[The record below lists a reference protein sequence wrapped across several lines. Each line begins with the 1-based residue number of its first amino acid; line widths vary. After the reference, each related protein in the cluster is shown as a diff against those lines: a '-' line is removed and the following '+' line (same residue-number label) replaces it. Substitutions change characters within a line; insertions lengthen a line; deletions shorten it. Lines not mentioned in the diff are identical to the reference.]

1 MLVYLIIATV
11 AIGAVAGAQHVECSD
26 CALPAVLSRHQA
38 AHALWVIAFFVLFV
52 PAALR
57 YDIGVDYSAAME
69 ENGYLGYKQ
78 LFEMYAHAPVP
89 ADGDVGF
96 YALIKLV
103 GLFSDNAQWLFV
115 LLSALVYGLTLR
127 ALRRLSAAPVLS
139 VALFLA
145 AGFYFESY
153 SIQKQ
158 WVAIACA
165 LNALEW
171 VGGGESGEGR
181 RSFARYAAWI
191 VAGSLIHSSC
201 LVWLFA
207 WPLLCMRL
215 TVRRAALALAAL
227 VAAAFVGKGVLVAFA
242 SWTRF
247 GVYLDPV
254 SPVYVGPHPRPH
266 YIVAIALTWLFC
278 LWALTR
284 ASRGKAQRDDGVEI
298 YYGRWA
304 SALLMCLTI
313 DLALLVCGI
322 FLPLIVSR
330 LSAYFMPVIMLLMPH
345 CLASVQEVQLRR
357 LLTAG
362 IVGSWV
368 VVTLLVVVVAGR
380 YSVVPYKSVFGPH
393 AASDTLEALS

>member
-171 VGGGESGEGR
+171 VGDASSIRAVSCGFLRGHC
-181 RSFARYAAWI
+181 FACA
-191 VAGSLIHSSC
+191 
-201 LVWLFA
+201 
-207 WPLLCMRL
+207 LLCAAPPSRL
-215 TVRRAALALAAL
+215 
-227 VAAAFVGKGVLVAFA
+227 
-242 SWTRF
+242 
-247 GVYLDPV
+247 
-254 SPVYVGPHPRPH
+254 PRSLP
-266 YIVAIALTWLFC
+266 LR
-278 LWALTR
+278 LWAR
-284 ASRGKAQRDDGVEI
+284 ACSSPLRP
-298 YYGRWA
+298 GR
-304 SALLMCLTI
+304 
-313 DLALLVCGI
+313 DLASI
-322 FLPLIVSR
+322 STR
-330 LSAYFMPVIMLLMPH
+330 
-345 CLASVQEVQLRR
+345 
-357 LLTAG
+357 
-362 IVGSWV
+362 
-368 VVTLLVVVVAGR
+368 
-380 YSVVPYKSVFGPH
+380 
-393 AASDTLEALS
+393 